1 MIRPPAAPQERQL
14 VAGHSSLCQVRRQKG
29 AMRRQHGEV
38 QQRVGQ
44 AQEPRLTPLVRNN
57 ICMYI
62 YISTLWDIIHQCN
75 HNYIA
80 YILSKI
86 CFSQT
91 TKSEI
96 LREKELRISVYKVVP
111 QFVNAKL
118 VQISPISLW
127 FIGVEVVNGI
137 VTHL

>member
-1 MIRPPAAPQERQL
+1 MY
-14 VAGHSSLCQVRRQKG
+14 V
-29 AMRRQHGEV
+29 
-38 QQRVGQ
+38 
-44 AQEPRLTPLVRNN
+44 
-57 ICMYI
+57 YI

-118 VQISPISLW
+118 VQISPILLW

-137 VTHL
+137 IHYNPFITGGAPPCGNLRCVSYTSRNWRFLVMYITLTFW